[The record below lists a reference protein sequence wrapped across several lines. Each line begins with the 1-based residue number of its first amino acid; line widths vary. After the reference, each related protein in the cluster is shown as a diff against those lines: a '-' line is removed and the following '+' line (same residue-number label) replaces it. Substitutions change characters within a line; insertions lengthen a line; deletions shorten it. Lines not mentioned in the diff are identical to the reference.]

1 MIEAGTLEEV
11 SCDQECSICHMRERK
26 DGCRGQEAGKR
37 TGKYGGMKMNREKIR
52 PKKGVALKQNGERE
66 RERRCREGWRRETYR
81 VENDDAT
88 ESVFKKEK

>member
-1 MIEAGTLEEV
+1 
-11 SCDQECSICHMRERK
+11 MRERK

-66 RERRCREGWRRETYR
+66 REREGVEKAGEERPIEWRTMMQQSRYLR
-81 VENDDAT
+81 
-88 ESVFKKEK
+88 KKNNKGF